1 MATNRDMLA
10 EAIADAKAVKDMA
23 IANAKAA
30 LEEAFTPQLK
40 SMLSLKLQEMADEDM
55 SEESVEEMYDDV
67 EEGFGEFDTPE
78 NTGFG
83 EMGKKAL
90 DEEDIDLEEL
100 LAEIEN
106 EEEIDET
113 LNEAEEAGES
123 EEEEAGEEEEEE
135 GEPMKL
141 EDMTDEDLKA
151 MIADVIADMVEAG
164 ELEAGNEEGEGEEGE
179 EEIDMEMDGEEE
191 DVDLAELLREIEG
204 EGSSIESLASTLRRE
219 FPNAS
224 INVQNIEGTDDEGME
239 IVINDDTFI
248 SAGAYNEWDAMID
261 GEEESFK
268 SDAELIDYLKGSMLA
283 ETTSKLTTELEA
295 AHATINTLRS
305 ELNEINLLNAKLLY
319 TNKIFKAKTL
329 NEEQKV
335 KVLSSFD
342 KATTVKEVKLV
353 YSTLNEGL
361 KVKNTPIRENLGR
374 ASKATNTPVVN
385 TKQPIVESNA
395 VFDRMRKLA
404 GLI

>member
-40 SMLSLKLQEMADEDM
+40 SMLSLKLQEMAEDENL
-55 SEESVEEMYDDV
+55 SEESVEEMYDEV

-100 LAEIEN
+100 LAEIEL

-151 MIADVIADMVEAG
+151 MIEDVIADMVEAG
-164 ELEAGNEEGEGEEGE
+164 ELEAGHEEGEEEGD

-191 DVDLAELLREIEG
+191 DVDLAELLREIE
-204 EGSSIESLASTLRRE
+204 E
-219 FPNAS
+219 
-224 INVQNIEGTDDEGME
+224 
-239 IVINDDTFI
+239 DTV
-248 SAGAYNEWDAMID
+248 M
-261 GEEESFK
+261 
-268 SDAELIDYLKGSMLA
+268 
-283 ETTSKLTTELEA
+283 ETTATTTATTTVDTTALTTELEA
-295 AHATINTLRS
+295 AHTVINTLRS

-361 KVKNTPIRENLGR
+361 KVKTNPIRENLGR
-374 ASKATNTPVVN
+374 ASKSTNTPVVN

>member
-55 SEESVEEMYDDV
+55 SEESIEETYDEV

-141 EDMTDEDLKA
+141 EDMTDEDLKE
-151 MIADVIADMVEAG
+151 MIADVIADMVESG
-164 ELEAGNEEGEGEEGE
+164 ELEAGHEEGEEEEGE

-191 DVDLAELLREIEG
+191 DVDLAELLREIE
-204 EGSSIESLASTLRRE
+204 E
-219 FPNAS
+219 
-224 INVQNIEGTDDEGME
+224 
-239 IVINDDTFI
+239 DTV
-248 SAGAYNEWDAMID
+248 M
-261 GEEESFK
+261 
-268 SDAELIDYLKGSMLA
+268 
-283 ETTSKLTTELEA
+283 ETTATTTVDNTALTTELEN
-295 AHATINTLRS
+295 AHTTINTLRS

-361 KVKNTPIRENLGR
+361 KVKTNPIRENLGR

>member
-55 SEESVEEMYDDV
+55 SEESLEETYDEV
-67 EEGFGEFDTPE
+67 EEGFGEFDTPK

-123 EEEEAGEEEEEE
+123 EEEEAGEEAEEE
-135 GEPMKL
+135 GEPMNL
-141 EDMTDEDLKA
+141 EDMTDEDLKE

-164 ELEAGNEEGEGEEGE
+164 ELEAGNEEGEE
-179 EEIDMEMDGEEE
+179 EESDEDIDLDIDGEEE
-191 DVDLAELLREIEG
+191 DVDLAELLREIE
-204 EGSSIESLASTLRRE
+204 E
-219 FPNAS
+219 
-224 INVQNIEGTDDEGME
+224 
-239 IVINDDTFI
+239 DTV
-248 SAGAYNEWDAMID
+248 M
-261 GEEESFK
+261 
-268 SDAELIDYLKGSMLA
+268 
-283 ETTSKLTTELEA
+283 ETTETTTVDTTALTTELEA
-295 AHATINTLRS
+295 AHTVINTLRS

-361 KVKNTPIRENLGR
+361 KVKTNPIRENLGR